1 MIRFVIL
8 HTLARTALRS
18 EANALSYI
26 GPFLHENF
34 PTQISRPL
42 RSGKKRKRSAGTS
55 AGAQASSHPLFESTP
70 LESLTTQGMN
80 EDQIWEQLELR
91 GLKLHKLIKGIV
103 SVEGGEVEA
112 DESDEDEEE
121 QKPAGRPFKKNATLA
136 ESNDDD
142 EEEGEEEEADRNGMK
157 IVHSLDELSD
167 AELRA
172 LGVDPSMRE
181 QLQDYTSDDDDASSS
196 ADTSIS
202 GEGYAGASDLSDI
215 EESRDISYEP
225 LLDEREQQRRKEAL
239 IQAEYARTRAQKRAL
254 KSAGMHVEDDSSEE
268 EEEEDTT
275 DEDDENIDPELRAML
290 LANRRAAE
298 EEEEEDSDE
307 EPDDVSTEERRKAGI
322 LDNLDEP
329 GSGVST
335 GQAR

>member
-1 MIRFVIL
+1 MS
-8 HTLARTALRS
+8 T
-18 EANALSYI
+18 
-26 GPFLHENF
+26 
-34 PTQISRPL
+34 RPCASTVGG
-42 RSGKKRKRSAGTS
+42 RQGTS
-55 AGAQASSHPLFESTP
+55 WSSWLLAFARLTFRAPIGAIRRLSPITH
-70 LESLTTQGMN
+70 
-80 EDQIWEQLELR
+80 WR
-91 GLKLHKLIKGIV
+91 
-103 SVEGGEVEA
+103 
-112 DESDEDEEE
+112 EE
-121 QKPAGRPFKKNATLA
+121 QKPAGRPFKKNATVA

-142 EEEGEEEEADRNGMK
+142 DEEEDEEEEADRDGMK

-172 LGVDPSMRE
+172 LGVDPSMRD
-181 QLQDYTSDDDDASSS
+181 QLQDYTSEDDDASSS
-196 ADTSIS
+196 ADTSNS

-268 EEEEDTT
+268 EEDTT

-298 EEEEEDSDE
+298 EGEEELSDE
-307 EPDDVSTEERRKAGI
+307 EQDDVSTEERRKAGI